1 MENGGNEGDSQTA
14 MRVSPELDDGHTVEG
29 GKCKMQNEEGEG
41 KKERREK
48 EMGNPPA
55 CNWISR
61 RFVVFARLFTYFF
74 TTRHRHSPPRP
85 PNDVCAV

>member
-1 MENGGNEGDSQTA
+1 
-14 MRVSPELDDGHTVEG
+14 
-29 GKCKMQNEEGEG
+29 MQNEEGEG
-41 KKERREK
+41 EKKGEKK

-74 TTRHRHSPPRP
+74 TTRHRHSPRAHRMMYVPCDLFRR
-85 PNDVCAV
+85 

>member
-1 MENGGNEGDSQTA
+1 
-14 MRVSPELDDGHTVEG
+14 
-29 GKCKMQNEEGEG
+29 MQNEEGEG
-41 KKERREK
+41 EKKGEKK

-74 TTRHRHSPPRP
+74 TTRLRHSPPRP